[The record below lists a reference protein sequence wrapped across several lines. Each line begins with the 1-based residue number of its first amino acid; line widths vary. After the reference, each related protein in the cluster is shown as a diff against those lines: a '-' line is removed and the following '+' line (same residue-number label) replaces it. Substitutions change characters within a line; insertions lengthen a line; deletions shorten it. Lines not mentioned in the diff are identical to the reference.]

1 MRNLL
6 LIIQLLVLLG
16 GCTEPAITTATDQQ
30 EPLSMTYPIV
40 DTGQDKFYNN
50 LSEINQP
57 AKGSTF
63 FGQDAQYKGNQ
74 PSYTDNGD
82 GTVTDN
88 VTGLMWTQKVG
99 DKLTSQQ
106 AKVAADTIHIGGYSD
121 WRLPTI
127 KDLYSL
133 IQFDGTDPSGPGSS
147 NPTPFLD
154 TNYFDF
160 RYGSADD
167 GDRIID
173 AQYWSSTEYV
183 STTMWGASTTFG
195 VNFADGRIKG
205 YPNEVNPGGRIKKE
219 FIRYVRENISYGENN
234 FQDNGNGTVTDKASG
249 LMWLKADNGTAIS
262 WDDALSYAETLDLA
276 GYGDWRLPNAK
287 ELQSIVDYNRSPAT
301 TNSAAIDPL
310 FQCTPITDEG
320 GNTNYGFYWT
330 GTTHASANGMGG
342 YAIYIAFGEALG
354 FMESHP
360 GAGEYSLMD
369 VHGAGAQR
377 SDPKVG
383 NAADYPHGHG
393 PQGDVIRINNLA
405 RCVRTVN

>member
-99 DKLTSQQ
+99 DKLTYQQ

-249 LMWLKADNGTAIS
+249 LMWQKADNGTAIS